1 MANNASAVGYAALA
15 ILIFLA
21 FLFILNQYLIPGIF
35 SGVINGFRSLF
46 GLDIRPLDLMTR

>member
-35 SGVINGFRSLF
+35 SGVINGFHNLF
-46 GLDIRPLDLMTR
+46 GLDIQKLAPMTR